1 VPDKLRTQIHLFK
14 CKVQGDDGGEQVS
27 QYVMTNLGKRLH
39 KHPDFETNIQ
49 KALKDVFLGIDRLF
63 KRDSSIDV
71 SSILATKDVILYL
84 LKSPTDP
91 VSLNCKSMDQKE
103 NAKGTMTHDDE
114 FIVIASD
121 GVWEYMDSNEVGDL
135 VGEALDEGLG
145 ISEACKKL
153 ISNAMERLRLLL
165 KRRYNCNCC

>member
-1 VPDKLRTQIHLFK
+1 MFCLLSVVPDKLRTQIHLFK

-84 LKSPTDP
+84 LESVTICGRFLPK
-91 VSLNCKSMDQKE
+91 N
-103 NAKGTMTHDDE
+103 
-114 FIVIASD
+114 I
-121 GVWEYMDSNEVGDL
+121 
-135 VGEALDEGLG
+135 
-145 ISEACKKL
+145 
-153 ISNAMERLRLLL
+153 
-165 KRRYNCNCC
+165 CCYSRTCCLFCFFEL